1 MKTRAVYELLQSTC
15 PECGE
20 PQYGE
25 ENYCRRC
32 GTMLVSPDSESEA
45 VAEEDMK
52 ALATAS
58 KASIVSNVLS
68 APRITFEN
76 IFLVIGIPFM
86 VLLFGGVITNDYFME
101 NSIITAPLVVTVS
114 IFLPI
119 YIALQFLIV
128 CRPFLRFRSVLKK
141 GGQLPAVVLG
151 YSSCM
156 NHSVVES
163 DLNGETTYP
172 TVKVLTKIDGVDRTV
187 VLYAPDGMTE
197 KTCPI
202 GTSITIIGNGN
213 DFIVGPRLSIRAQK
227 KVTETPKTD
236 ETAAIQ
242 QLESLNDIDPL
253 TGLPIRRGT
262 RQ

>member
-1 MKTRAVYELLQSTC
+1 MKTRAVNELLQSTC

-32 GTMLVSPDSESEA
+32 GTLLVAPDSESET
-45 VAEEDMK
+45 VAEEDLK

-58 KASIVSNVLS
+58 KASFVSNVLS
-68 APRITFEN
+68 APRITLEN
-76 IFLVIGIPFM
+76 ILLVICVPA
-86 VLLFGGVITNDYFME
+86 LFTVYAVGAAVQGGRWE
-101 NSIITAPLVVTVS
+101 KLTAGGYVMIGMFLMTYLV
-114 IFLPI
+114 
-119 YIALQFLIV
+119 LQFRIV

-141 GGQLPAVVLG
+141 GHPLPAIVLG

-156 NHSVVES
+156 NHSMGGS
-163 DLNGETTYP
+163 DLYVDTIFP

-197 KTCPI
+197 KTWPI
-202 GTSITIIGNGN
+202 GSPITIIADGH
-213 DFIVGPRLSIRAQK
+213 DFIIN
-227 KVTETPKTD
+227 PKTLKRAARRTARTPRTND
-236 ETAAIQ
+236 SAAIQ

-253 TGLPIRRGT
+253 TGLPIRRES